1 MLQTCYKIN
10 MFVTKLDKYEENKM
24 NFNNLLIPTILAVV
38 VVAIIATIIGL
49 YNSLARLK
57 TLAEAALSQIDV
69 QLKERAD
76 LIPNLINTVK
86 GAANFEKSTLAAVTE
101 LRAAGEKLTDA
112 TRTATAD
119 HSSQAQQAVDA
130 AAKSFNISLRSV
142 AEAYP
147 QLTATSNF
155 SRLQEQLTSMEEK
168 IAFAR
173 QSYNDAVADYNI
185 KIRVFPTVIIA
196 KLFHYEPFSLYKPA
210 ENVEIPPKV
219 EF

>member
-1 MLQTCYKIN
+1 M
-10 MFVTKLDKYEENKM
+10 
-24 NFNNLLIPTILAVV
+24 NNLVITNSLGIIITVIVI
-38 VVAIIATIIGL
+38 VAIIAIIIGL

-57 TLAEAALSQIDV
+57 TMAEAALSQIDV

-86 GAANFEKSTLAAVTE
+86 GAANFEKSTLTAVTE
-101 LRAAGEKLTDA
+101 LRAAGEKLYNA
-112 TRTATAD
+112 TQTATTD
-119 HSSQAQQAVDA
+119 HSGQAQQAVDA
-130 AAKSFNISLRSV
+130 AAKVFNISLRSV

-173 QSYNDAVADYNI
+173 QSYNDAVADYNT

-196 KLFHYEPFSLYKPA
+196 KLFHYEPFSLYKPL

>member
-1 MLQTCYKIN
+1 M
-10 MFVTKLDKYEENKM
+10 
-24 NFNNLLIPTILAVV
+24 NNLVITNSLGIIITVV
-38 VVAIIATIIGL
+38 VIVAIIAIIIGL

-57 TLAEAALSQIDV
+57 TVAEAALSQIDV

-86 GAANFEKSTLAAVTE
+86 GAANFEKSTLTAVTE
-101 LRAAGEKLTDA
+101 LRAAGEKLYNA
-112 TRTATAD
+112 TQTATTD
-119 HSSQAQQAVDA
+119 HSGQAQQAVDA
-130 AAKSFNISLRSV
+130 AAKVFNISLRSV

-173 QSYNDAVADYNI
+173 QSYNDAVADYNT

>member
-1 MLQTCYKIN
+1 M
-10 MFVTKLDKYEENKM
+10 
-24 NFNNLLIPTILAVV
+24 NNLVITNSLGIIITVV
-38 VVAIIATIIGL
+38 VIVAIIAIIIGL

-57 TLAEAALSQIDV
+57 TVAEAALSQIDV

-101 LRAAGEKLTDA
+101 LRAAGEKLYNA
-112 TRTATAD
+112 TQTATTD
-119 HSSQAQQAVDA
+119 HSGQAQQAVDA
-130 AAKSFNISLRSV
+130 AAKVFNISLRSV

-173 QSYNDAVADYNI
+173 QSYNDAVADYNT

-210 ENVEIPPKV
+210 ENVENPPKV

>member
-1 MLQTCYKIN
+1 MTNFIN
-10 MFVTKLDKYEENKM
+10 NSLG
-24 NFNNLLIPTILAVV
+24 IIIVV
-38 VVAIIATIIGL
+38 IVIVAIIAAVIGL

-57 TLAEAALSQIDV
+57 TMAEAALSQIDV

-86 GAANFEKSTLAAVTE
+86 GAANFEKTTLTAVTE

-130 AAKSFNISLRSV
+130 AAKSFNISLRSI

-173 QSYNDAVADYNI
+173 QSYNDAVADYNT

>member
-1 MLQTCYKIN
+1 
-10 MFVTKLDKYEENKM
+10 MFVTKMKQIRGKIM
-24 NFNNLLIPTILAVV
+24 NNLVITNSLGIIITVV
-38 VVAIIATIIGL
+38 VIVAIIAIIIGL

-57 TLAEAALSQIDV
+57 TVAEAALSQIDV

-86 GAANFEKSTLAAVTE
+86 GAANFEKSTLTAVTE
-101 LRAAGEKLTDA
+101 LRAAGEKLYNA
-112 TRTATAD
+112 TQTATTD
-119 HSSQAQQAVDA
+119 HSGQAQQAVDA
-130 AAKSFNISLRSV
+130 AAKVFNISLRSV

-173 QSYNDAVADYNI
+173 QSYNDAVADYNT

-210 ENVEIPPKV
+210 ENVENPPKV